1 MIATIVNIIAVII
14 GSLAGLLLHK
24 KINDS
29 FKTAV
34 YTGIGV
40 ITLIIGFKMSF
51 AVTRIL
57 YLALALAIGGIL
69 GNWWNIEGGI
79 LRFGNFLKNKLGAED
94 KERSFA
100 EGFLSASVLFCVG
113 AMTLIGAFKAGVEQN
128 YELLLTKSVMDGFM
142 AILLTSVMGIGV
154 AFSAL
159 VILLYQ
165 GGLTLLAGVVRPLVS
180 DLVLSELTAVGGALI
195 IMIGLNLLDLKKIKT
210 GNFLPALLVVLLFIA
225 LEPYIPAVLVP

>member
-1 MIATIVNIIAVII
+1 MIATVVNIIAVII
-14 GSLAGLLLHK
+14 GSLIGLLLHN

-29 FKTAV
+29 FKAAV

-57 YLALALAIGGIL
+57 YLALSLAVGGLL

-79 LRFGNFLKNKLGAED
+79 LRFGNFLKNRFGAQD
-94 KERSFA
+94 KEHSFA

-128 YELLLTKSVMDGFM
+128 YELLFTKSVMDGFM

-159 VILLYQ
+159 VILIYQ

-180 DLVLSELTAVGGALI
+180 ELVLSELTAVGGALI
-195 IMIGLNLLDLKKIKT
+195 IMIGLNLLDLKEIKT

-225 LEPYIPAVLVP
+225 IEPYIPAVLVP